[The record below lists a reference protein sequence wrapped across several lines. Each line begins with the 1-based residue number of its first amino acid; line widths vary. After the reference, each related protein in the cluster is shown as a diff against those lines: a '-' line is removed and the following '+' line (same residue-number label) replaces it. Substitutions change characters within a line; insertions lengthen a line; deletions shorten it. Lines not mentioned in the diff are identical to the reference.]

1 MAKITFE
8 FDLETELN
16 EVRDFVDGDKWKIAI
31 WELDQALRDTTKYE
45 KSVLNHTK
53 ATDLEIEIAEKYREL
68 IREIL
73 ENQNL
78 TL

>member
-16 EVRDFVDGDKWKIAI
+16 EVRDFVDGDKWNIAI

>member
-1 MAKITFE
+1 MAKIIFE

-16 EVRDFVDGDKWKIAI
+16 EVRDFVDGDKWKIAL
-31 WELDQALRDTTKYE
+31 WELDQSLRDTTKYE
-45 KSVLNHTK
+45 KSVLNHAK
-53 ATDLEIEIAEKYREL
+53 ATDLEIEIADKYREL